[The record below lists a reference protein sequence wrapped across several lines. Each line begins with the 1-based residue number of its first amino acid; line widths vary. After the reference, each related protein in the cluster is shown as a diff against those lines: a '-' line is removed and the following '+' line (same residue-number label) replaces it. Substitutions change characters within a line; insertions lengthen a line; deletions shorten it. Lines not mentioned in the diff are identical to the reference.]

1 MTLTAYSGVL
11 KRWDDLDWQDFVG
24 SRVAVLTIEGGGGA
38 TGEAA
43 ILAIEY
49 APDFEIA
56 THHHYCG
63 HIEVILEGEL
73 QVGDHVERAG
83 DIRVIPANGSYGPI
97 RSGPN
102 GAKGLE
108 FFPDR
113 RAIPPTVDDPDAPV
127 TGDPKVLRDRLMAL
141 IGLEGSDAS

>member
-11 KRWDDLDWQDFVG
+11 QRWDDLNWQDFVG
-24 SRVAVLTIEGGGGA
+24 SKMAIFEIEGEGGSTDDA
-38 TGEAA
+38 VV
-43 ILAIEY
+43 LAIEY
-49 APDFEIA
+49 APNFEIA

-63 HIEVILEGEL
+63 HVEVILEGEI
-73 QVGDHVERAG
+73 QVGDHWERAG

-113 RAIPPTVDDPDAPV
+113 RAIPPTIDDPDAPV
-127 TGDPKVLRDRLMAL
+127 TGNPQELRARLMHL
-141 IGLEGSDAS
+141 LKL

>member
-1 MTLTAYSGVL
+1 VAVTAYSGIL
-11 KRWDDLDWQDFVG
+11 RRWDELEWEDFVG
-24 SRVAVLTIEGGGGA
+24 SKMAVLDIEGGGGA
-38 TGEAA
+38 TGDAVV
-43 ILAIEY
+43 LAIEY

-63 HIEVILEGEL
+63 HVEVILEGEIR
-73 QVGDHVERAG
+73 VGEHWERAG
-83 DIRVIPANGSYGPI
+83 DFRIIPANGSYGPI

-113 RAIPPTVDDPDAPV
+113 KAIPPTVDDPDATV
-127 TGDPKVLRDRLMAL
+127 TGDPKVLRERLIKLLKLDM
-141 IGLEGSDAS
+141 